1 MRQNGFEKAGVS
13 HGSANMVET
22 ININELR
29 ILADERMYHQKRTN
43 DNRQWA

>member
-1 MRQNGFEKAGVS
+1 
-13 HGSANMVET
+13 MVET

-43 DNRQWA
+43 DNRQLA